1 MPSSE
6 QRLDQIEPV
15 ISEMLAKQDQLSAQ
29 VAQLS
34 AKQDQLS
41 AQVRQQNASVLN
53 QLNDRGQ
60 QLSVLNERLDG
71 LESSV
76 EQGFTL
82 LNQRL
87 TDLFTL
93 LGEKFK

>member
-1 MPSSE
+1 MPNPE
-6 QRLDQIEPV
+6 QRLDQLEPV
-15 ISEMLAKQDQLSAQ
+15 ISEMLAKQD
-29 VAQLS
+29 QLS

-53 QLNDRGQ
+53 QLNDQGH
-60 QLSVLNERLDG
+60 QLVALKNRLDG
-71 LESSV
+71 LEDTV

-82 LNQRL
+82 INQRL

>member
-6 QRLDQIEPV
+6 QRLDQLEPV
-15 ISEMLAKQDQLSAQ
+15 ISEMLAKQD
-29 VAQLS
+29 QLS

-60 QLSVLNERLDG
+60 QLSVLNERLDV
-71 LESSV
+71 LENSV
-76 EQGFTL
+76 EQGFAL